1 MTMSRYDAV
10 SLKILWDRL
19 VAIADEI
26 VLSLVRSAFSIN
38 VREGY
43 DLSCVLFDANG
54 ASLAQGTFSVP
65 TFTGTAP
72 QTLQHMLR
80 RFPPHTLRPG
90 DAVLTNDSWLGTGH
104 LYDVNVMRPVFR
116 HGTLV
121 GYTMAIT
128 HLPDIGGMG
137 FSSVQREMYEEGL
150 NIPLCKILKEG
161 LLNEELIEIIR
172 ANVRVQDEVIGDLMA
187 NLTCTE
193 VGARALLEFMDEYE
207 VDDLAPLSTA
217 IRDQSEQRMRAQ
229 ISAIPDGVYANTIQ
243 IEGVDAPITLAA
255 TVTVSGDEIAIDF
268 SGTGGPVD
276 AAINVPFCY
285 SKALAWY
292 TVKCLTIPEL
302 PNNEGAVR
310 PITVTAPAG
319 CILNV
324 NKPYATG
331 GRHSVGHFI
340 VPLLMG
346 ALAPA
351 LPERVV
357 ADVGMMDVFSFQGTH
372 RDGQGVS
379 SLFFLAGGFGALHGK
394 DGLAVVPAPSNMQ
407 VVPTE
412 IWENLTS
419 VTVEHRVLI
428 PNSGGPGTFRGG
440 IGQDVGFRND
450 TAHPLLVA
458 FLGQRTQFPAKGF
471 HGGSDGRKR
480 EYRINGE
487 TVHPKGRYLLQ
498 PNDRFNILEAGGGG
512 FGPHADRPVAHVLD
526 DVANGYVTPQAAL
539 ADYGVDVATGTRPP
553 GEPR

>member
-1 MTMSRYDAV
+1 MTQYDAI

-43 DLSCVLFDANG
+43 DLSCVLFDGNG
-54 ASLAQGTFSVP
+54 KSLAQGTFSVP

-72 QTLQHMLR
+72 QTLRHMLE
-80 RFPPHTLRPG
+80 RFPPHTLKPG
-90 DAVLTNDSWLGTGH
+90 DAIITNDSWLGTGH

-116 HGTLV
+116 AGKLV

-161 LLNEELIEIIR
+161 VRNEELIDIVR
-172 ANVRVQDEVIGDLMA
+172 ANVRVPDEVIGDLMA

-193 VGARALLEFMDEYE
+193 VGARALIEFMDEYR
-207 VDDLAPLSTA
+207 VDDLAPLSAA
-217 IRDQSEQRMRAQ
+217 ICDQSEQRMREQ
-229 ISAIPDGVYANTIQ
+229 IQQIPDGVYSNTIQ
-243 IEGVDAPITLAA
+243 IEGMTGPITLSA
-255 TVTVSGDEIAIDF
+255 TVTVAEDEIEVDF
-268 SGTGGPVD
+268 TGTGGPVD

-285 SKALAWY
+285 TTALCWY

-310 PITVTAPAG
+310 PIRVTAPQG

-324 NKPYATG
+324 NKPHATG
-331 GRHSVGHFI
+331 GRHSVGHFV

-351 LPERVV
+351 LPEKVI

-379 SLFFLAGGFGALHGK
+379 SLFFLAGGFGAAKGR
-394 DGLAVVPAPSNMQ
+394 DGLAVTPAPSNMS

-419 VTVEHRVLI
+419 VAVEYRKLI
-428 PNSGGPGTFRGG
+428 PDSGGAGAARGG

-450 TAHPLLVA
+450 TGQPLMVA
-458 FLGQRTQFPAKGF
+458 FNGQRTEFAAKGF
-471 HGGSDGRKR
+471 HGGGNGALR

-487 TVHPKGRYLLQ
+487 KVHGKGRFLLQ
-498 PNDRFNILEAGGGG
+498 PGDRFNILEAGGGG
-512 FGPHADRPVAHVLD
+512 FGPASERPVAQVLE
-526 DVANGYVTPQAAL
+526 DVRQGFVSPAA
-539 ADYGVDVATGTRPP
+539 AQSDYGVNVTTGTRA
-553 GEPR
+553 

>member
-1 MTMSRYDAV
+1 MDQYDAV

-72 QTLQHMLR
+72 QTLQHMLA
-80 RFPPHTLRPG
+80 RFPPDTLRPG

-116 HGTLV
+116 NDTLV

-128 HLPDIGGMG
+128 HLPDIGGLG

-150 NIPLCKILKEG
+150 NIPLCKVLKAG
-161 LLNEELIEIIR
+161 VLNQELIDIIR
-172 ANVRVQDEVIGDLMA
+172 ANVRVPDEVIGDLMA

-193 VGARALLEFMDEYE
+193 VGARALLEFMDEYG
-207 VDDLAPLSTA
+207 VADLGPLSAA
-217 IRDQSEQRMRAQ
+217 IRDQSERQMRAQ
-229 ISAIPDGVYANTIQ
+229 IRAIPDGVYADTIQ
-243 IEGVDAPITLAA
+243 IEGIDAPITLAA
-255 TVTVSGDEIAIDF
+255 RITVAHDEIDIDF
-268 SGTGGPVD
+268 AGTGGPVD

-285 SKALAWY
+285 TKALSWY
-292 TVKCLTIPEL
+292 AIKCLTIPEL

-310 PITVTAPAG
+310 PIRVRAPAG

-324 NKPYATG
+324 NKPHATG
-331 GRHSVGHFI
+331 GRHSVGHFV

-351 LPERVV
+351 LPERVA
-357 ADVGMMDVFSFQGTH
+357 ADMAMMDVFSVQGTH
-372 RDGQGVS
+372 RDGQGVA
-379 SLFFLAGGFGALHGK
+379 SLFFLSGGFGALSGT
-394 DGLAVVPAPSNMQ
+394 DGLAVTPAPSNMQ

-419 VTVEHRVLI
+419 ITVEHRVLA
-428 PNSGGPGTFRGG
+428 PDSGGPGQFRGG
-440 IGQDVGFRND
+440 LGQDVGFRND
-450 TAHPLLVA
+450 TDHPLMVA
-458 FLGQRTQFPAKGF
+458 FLGQRTSFAARGA
-471 HGGSDGRKR
+471 HGGGAGALR
-480 EYRINGE
+480 EYRVNGE
-487 TVHPKGRYLLQ
+487 PVHPKGRYLLA
-498 PNDRFNILEAGGGG
+498 PGERFSIREAGGGG
-512 FGPHADRPVAHVLD
+512 FGPPRARARDKVLED
-526 DVANGYVTPQAAL
+526 CREGYITRAAAL
-539 ADYGVDVATGTRPP
+539 RDYGI
-553 GEPR
+553 EPE

>member
-1 MTMSRYDAV
+1 MTEYDAV

-43 DLSCVLFDANG
+43 DLSCVLFDGTG

-72 QTLQHMLR
+72 QTLRHMLAK
-80 RFPPHTLRPG
+80 FPPHTLKPG
-90 DAVLTNDSWLGTGH
+90 DAIITNDSWMGTGH
-104 LYDVNVMRPVFR
+104 MYDVNVMRPVFR
-116 HGTLV
+116 GQALV

-161 LLNEELIEIIR
+161 VLNEELIDIVR
-172 ANVRVQDEVIGDLMA
+172 ANVRVPDEVIGDLMA

-193 VGARALLEFMDEYE
+193 VGARALLDFMEEYR
-207 VDDLAPLSTA
+207 VDNLAPLSAA

-229 ISAIPDGVYANTIQ
+229 ISAIPDGVYPNTIQ
-243 IEGVDAPITLAA
+243 IEGMTGPITLSA
-255 TVTVSGDEIAIDF
+255 TVTVSGDEIEVDF
-268 SGTGGPVD
+268 AGTGGPVD

-285 SKALAWY
+285 TTALCWY

-310 PITVTAPAG
+310 PIRVTAPQG

-324 NKPYATG
+324 NKPHATG
-331 GRHSVGHFI
+331 GRHSVGHFV

-351 LPERVV
+351 LPDKVI

-372 RDGQGVS
+372 KDGHGVS
-379 SLFFLAGGFGALHGK
+379 SLFFLAGGFGAAQGT
-394 DGLAVVPAPSNMQ
+394 DGLAVTPAPSNMS

-412 IWENLTS
+412 VWENLTS
-419 VTVEHRVLI
+419 VAVEYRRLI
-428 PNSGGPGTFRGG
+428 PDSGGPGAARGG

-450 TAHPLLVA
+450 TGHPLMVA
-458 FLGQRTQFPAKGF
+458 FNGQRTEFAAKGF
-471 HGGSDGRKR
+471 LGGGNGRLR
-480 EYRINGE
+480 GYRINGE
-487 TVHPKGRYLLQ
+487 TVHGKGRYLLQ
-498 PNDRFNILEAGGGG
+498 PGDRFNLEQSGGGG
-512 FGPHADRPVAHVLD
+512 FGPAGGRPVEAVLA
-526 DVANGYVTPQAAL
+526 DVAEGFVSAAAAL
-539 ADYGVDVATGTRPP
+539 ADYGVDAATGR
-553 GEPR
+553 RV